1 VDAAP
6 RAHGRL
12 LTPTSYAPVW
22 WLPDGHTQTLWA
34 ALCRRVP
41 AVHARRERVELPDG
55 DFVDLAHV
63 GAEDAPA
70 VLVLHGL
77 EGDLQSPYA
86 RALLHAIASRGWHG
100 VLLHFRGCSGEPNRL
115 PRHYHSGDTGDLAH
129 VLDALRRRAPALAVA
144 GYSLGGNVLLK
155 YLGERGADAGVA
167 AACAVSVPFDLA
179 LAADTLNRGFA
190 RVYQRRLVA
199 SLQAKAQR
207 KFARLAA
214 PIDLAEL
221 AHWRDFRS
229 FDERVT
235 APLHGFASAEDYYA
249 RSSSRPFLHGIDVPT
264 LIVHAEDDPFLD
276 PRGIPGAAEL
286 GAPVTL
292 ELVARGGHVGF
303 VATESGWLERRIT
316 DFVAA
321 ASPDHAT
328 VLTAPV

>member
-1 VDAAP
+1 M
-6 RAHGRL
+6 
-12 LTPTSYAPVW
+12 W

-41 AVHARRERVELPDG
+41 PVVARRERIELPDG
-55 DFVDLAHV
+55 DFVDLAHL
-63 GAEDAPA
+63 GADAAPA

-86 RALLHAIASRGWHG
+86 RALMHAIAARGWHG

-129 VLDALRRRAPALAVA
+129 VLALLRRRAPALAVV

-155 YLGERGADAGVA
+155 YLGERGADADVA

-190 RVYQRRLVA
+190 RIYQRRLVT
-199 SLQAKAQR
+199 SLQAKARR
-207 KFARLAA
+207 KFARIAA
-214 PIDLAEL
+214 PIELTEL
-221 AHWRDFRS
+221 ARWRDFRS

-235 APLHGFASAEDYYA
+235 APLHGFASADDYYA
-249 RSSSRPFLHGIDVPT
+249 RSSSRPFLRDIAVPT

-276 PRGIPGAAEL
+276 PRGIPSAPEL
-286 GAPVTL
+286 GAPVML
-292 ELVARGGHVGF
+292 ELVERGGHVGF
-303 VATESGWLERRIT
+303 VATEDGWLERRIT
-316 DFVAA
+316 DFVAV
-321 ASPDHAT
+321 ASPDHAA
-328 VLTAPV
+328 VGI

>member
-1 VDAAP
+1 MRDAP
-6 RAHGRL
+6 RTHGRR
-12 LTPTSYAPVW
+12 TKPSAYAPVW
-22 WLPDGHTQTLWA
+22 WLPDGHTQTLWG

-41 AVHARRERVELPDG
+41 AVLARRERIELPDG

-63 GAEDAPA
+63 GADAAPA

-86 RALLHAIASRGWHG
+86 RALLHAIAARGWHG

-129 VLDALRRRAPALAVA
+129 ILALLRRRAPALAAV

-155 YLGERGADAGVA
+155 YLGERGAGAGLA

-179 LAADTLNRGFA
+179 LAVDTLNRGFA

-199 SLQAKAQR
+199 SLQAKARR

-221 AHWRDFRS
+221 ARWRDFRS

-235 APLHGFASAEDYYA
+235 APLHGFASAADYYA
-249 RSSSRPFLHGIDVPT
+249 RSSSRPFLREIAVPT

-276 PRGIPGAAEL
+276 PRGIPTAPEL

-292 ELVARGGHVGF
+292 ELADRGGHVGF
-303 VATESGWLERRIT
+303 VATEDGWLERRIA

-321 ASPDHAT
+321 ASPAHGGS
-328 VLTAPV
+328 